1 MNEYTPQEYASLLYE
16 KVIIIKYRGEHSQ
29 GLMIV
34 KSSFYEKKINK
45 FNKALKN
52 CEIYYMSQ
60 CILTE
65 DILKEVTL

>member
-1 MNEYTPQEYASLLYE
+1 MKEYNPQEYAELLYE
-16 KVIIIKYRGEHSQ
+16 KVIIIKYRAEHSL

-45 FNKALKN
+45 FNRALKN

-60 CILTE
+60 CVLTE
-65 DILKEVTL
+65 DILKELSL